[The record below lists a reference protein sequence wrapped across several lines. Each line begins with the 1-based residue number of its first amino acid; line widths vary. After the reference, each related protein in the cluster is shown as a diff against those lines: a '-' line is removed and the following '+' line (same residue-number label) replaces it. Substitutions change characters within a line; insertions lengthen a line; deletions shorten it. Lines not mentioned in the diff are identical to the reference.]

1 MASWLFLAVS
11 VLVPQLWALL
21 LSRLYRRRDER
32 GNAHPDDRRKP
43 DYQI

>member
-1 MASWLFLAVS
+1 MTSWLFLAAC

-21 LSRLYRRRDER
+21 LASLYRRRDAR
-32 GNAHPDDRRKP
+32 GSPRRTP